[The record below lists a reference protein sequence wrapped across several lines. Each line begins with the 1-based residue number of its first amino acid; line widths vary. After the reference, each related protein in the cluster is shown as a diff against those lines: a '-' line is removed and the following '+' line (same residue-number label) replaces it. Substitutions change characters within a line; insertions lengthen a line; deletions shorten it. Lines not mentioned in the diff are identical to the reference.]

1 MVKWIDGWNEKLAEL
16 VKDIQAFMESL
27 PDGGNSGQPGEGG
40 QVIVFV
46 SGKRTVKSVSDHL
59 KAANIGTE
67 TLFGTMQ
74 QEQRKQVYLTFR
86 SRKVR
91 ALVATSIAARGL
103 DFPDVGLVINFE
115 MPPTIEPYV
124 HRIGRTGRAGRSG
137 KAISYFSQ
145 KDAHLANPLINHL
158 TKCKAPIPP
167 WLGRLAK

>member
-1 MVKWIDGWNEKLAEL
+1 MPGWDERLAEL
-16 VKDIQAFMESL
+16 LKDIQAFVESQRAGG
-27 PDGGNSGQPGEGG
+27 DGELPGEGG

-46 SGKRTVKSVSDHL
+46 GGKRTVKGVADHL
-59 KAANIGTE
+59 RAANIGTE
-67 TLFGTMQ
+67 TLFGTMP

-137 KAISYFSQ
+137 RAISYFTQ
-145 KDAHLANPLINHL
+145 KDGHLAPSLIAHL
-158 TKCKAPIPP
+158 TKCKAPVPP
-167 WLGRLAK
+167 WLGRLAR